1 MFLFIIGENTYKIN
15 FIKLAIMDVGSILI
29 VLPLLIIFSYLF
41 DIFARRTKFP
51 SVILLVFTGIVAR
64 GISSYYGYSNFD
76 FLDSLVPVLGTI
88 GLILIVLEAALEL
101 EIKKEK
107 TSIIIKG
114 FLAAF
119 FILLIN
125 IILVSL
131 FFGEVIGLSYP
142 TSVIYAIPLSIIS
155 SAVAIPSANGLLTKN
170 KEFIVYEST
179 FSDILGIMIFYYSL
193 GQAEKGEP
201 LIGLEPIF
209 TLIGQIF
216 LIIIISIAITYLLFQ
231 LIQRIEHHVKFFLIL
246 ALLILS
252 YEIGKEFLKL
262 PSLVL
267 IFIFGIFLSNF
278 SNLIPDSLKKYIKT
292 DKVGKS
298 DLHEFHLLTA
308 ESTFLVRTFFFLFFG
323 FSIPLESFV
332 EFEPYIIGA
341 TVLLIMYGVRYFYL
355 ALVMPDEESKPLLYF
370 SPRGLITILLFLSIS
385 DYDIQKSNIVDEKV
399 LLVIIIASMLIMIQG
414 SINRKK
420 KEDPELEPQQ
430 TFTEIVD
437 SQIDKK

>member
-1 MFLFIIGENTYKIN
+1 
-15 FIKLAIMDVGSILI
+15 MDVSSILI

-51 SVILLVFTGIVAR
+51 SVILLVLTGIIAR
-64 GISSYYGYSNFD
+64 SISSYYGYDNFE

-101 EIKKEK
+101 EIRKEK
-107 TSIIIKG
+107 TEIIIKG

-119 FILLIN
+119 VILIIN

-131 FFGEVIGLSYP
+131 FFENVIGLSYP
-142 TSVIYAIPLSIIS
+142 NSVIYAIPLSIIS
-155 SAVAIPSANGLLTKN
+155 SAVAIPSASGLITKN
-170 KEFIVYEST
+170 KEFVVYEST
-179 FSDILGIMIFYYSL
+179 FSDILGIMIFYYCIR
-193 GQAEKGEP
+193 QAEKGEA
-201 LIGLEPIF
+201 LIGVEPIV
-209 TLIGQIF
+209 TLLGQII
-216 LIIIISIAITYLLFQ
+216 LIIMISIVITYLLFL

-246 ALLILS
+246 ALLILA
-252 YEIGKEFLKL
+252 YEIGKDFLKL

-278 SNLIPDSLKKYIKT
+278 TNLIPKSLKKYIKT
-292 DKVGKS
+292 DDVKKS

-323 FSIPLESFV
+323 FSIPLDSFV

-355 ALVMPDEESKPLLYF
+355 ALVLNDEESKPLLYF

-414 SINRKK
+414 SIKRTK
-420 KEDPELEPQQ
+420 KEDEESNEPQQ
-430 TFTEIVD
+430 SLSEIVD

>member
-1 MFLFIIGENTYKIN
+1 
-15 FIKLAIMDVGSILI
+15 MDVGSILI

-51 SVILLVFTGIVAR
+51 SVILLVLTGIILR
-64 GISSYYGYSNFD
+64 FFSSYSGYSNFE

-107 TSIIIKG
+107 AQIIIKG
-114 FLAAF
+114 FLAA
-119 FILLIN
+119 LV
-125 IILVSL
+125 ILVVNIVLVSI
-131 FFGEVIGLSYP
+131 FFNQVIGLEYA

-155 SAVAIPSANGLLTKN
+155 SAVAIPSATGLITKN
-170 KEFIVYEST
+170 KEFVVYEST
-179 FSDILGIMIFYYSL
+179 FSDILGIMIFYYCIR
-193 GQAEKGEP
+193 QAEKGEAF
-201 LIGLEPIF
+201 IGLEPIF

-216 LIIIISIAITYLLFQ
+216 LIIGISIVITYLLFQ

-246 ALLILS
+246 ALLILA
-252 YEIGKEFLKL
+252 YEIGKDFLKL

-278 SNLIPDSLKKYIKT
+278 TNLIPKSLKKYIKT
-292 DKVGKS
+292 DDIKKS

-355 ALVMPDEESKPLLYF
+355 ALVINDEESKPLLYF

-414 SINRKK
+414 SIKRKK
-420 KEDPELEPQQ
+420 KESEESNEPQQ
-430 TFTEIVD
+430 SLSEIVD

>member
-1 MFLFIIGENTYKIN
+1 
-15 FIKLAIMDVGSILI
+15 MDVGSILI

-51 SVILLVFTGIVAR
+51 SVILLVLTGIILR
-64 GISSYYGYSNFD
+64 FFSSYSGYTNFE

-107 TSIIIKG
+107 AQIIVKG
-114 FLAAF
+114 FLAALV
-119 FILLIN
+119 ILVIN
-125 IILVSL
+125 IVLVSI
-131 FFGEVIGLSYP
+131 FFNQVIGLEYS

-155 SAVAIPSANGLLTKN
+155 SAVAIPSATGLITNN
-170 KEFIVYEST
+170 KEFVVYEST
-179 FSDILGIMIFYYSL
+179 FSDILGIMIFYYCIR
-193 GQAEKGEP
+193 QAEKGEAF
-201 LIGLEPIF
+201 IGLEPIF

-216 LIIIISIAITYLLFQ
+216 LIIGISIVITYLLFQ

-246 ALLILS
+246 ALLILA
-252 YEIGKEFLKL
+252 YEVGKDFLKL

-278 SNLIPDSLKKYIKT
+278 TNLIPKSLKKYIKT
-292 DKVGKS
+292 DDIKKS

-355 ALVMPDEESKPLLYF
+355 ALVINDEESKPLLYF

-414 SINRKK
+414 SIKRTK
-420 KEDPELEPQQ
+420 KENEESNEPQQ
-430 TFTEIVD
+430 SLSEIVD

>member
-1 MFLFIIGENTYKIN
+1 
-15 FIKLAIMDVGSILI
+15 MDVSSILI

-51 SVILLVFTGIVAR
+51 SVILLVLTGITAR
-64 GISSYYGYSNFD
+64 FISSFYGFDNFL

-107 TSIIIKG
+107 TEIMIKG

-119 FILLIN
+119 FILIIN
-125 IILVSL
+125 IVLVSL
-131 FFGEVIGLSYP
+131 FFEKVIGLSYP
-142 TSVIYAIPLSIIS
+142 TSVIYSIPLSIIS
-155 SAVAIPSANGLLTKN
+155 SAVAIPSAVGLINKN
-170 KEFIVYEST
+170 KEFVVYEST
-179 FSDILGIMIFYYSL
+179 FSDILGIMIFYYCIR
-193 GQAEKGEP
+193 QAEKEEP
-201 LIGLEPIF
+201 LIGVEPIV
-209 TLIGQIF
+209 TLFGQII
-216 LIIIISIAITYLLFQ
+216 LIIILSIAITYLLFQ

-252 YEIGKEFLKL
+252 YEIGKDFLKL

-278 SNLIPDSLKKYIKT
+278 SSLIPNWLKKYFKT
-292 DKVGKS
+292 DNINKS

-355 ALVMPDEESKPLLYF
+355 AFTLKDDDSKPLLYF

-399 LLVIIIASMLIMIQG
+399 LLVVIIASMLIMIQG
-414 SINRKK
+414 SIKRKK
-420 KEDPELEPQQ
+420 DEISENEDQQ
-430 TFTEIVD
+430 SLSEIVG
-437 SQIDKK
+437 SQIDNK

>member
-1 MFLFIIGENTYKIN
+1 
-15 FIKLAIMDVGSILI
+15 MDVGSILI

-51 SVILLVFTGIVAR
+51 SVILLVLTGIILR
-64 GISSYYGYSNFD
+64 FFSSYSGYSNFE

-107 TSIIIKG
+107 TQIIIKG
-114 FLAAF
+114 FLAALV
-119 FILLIN
+119 ILMIN
-125 IILVSL
+125 IILVSI
-131 FFGEVIGLSYP
+131 FFNKVIGLEYA

-155 SAVAIPSANGLLTKN
+155 SAVAIPSATGLITKN
-170 KEFIVYEST
+170 KEFVVYEST
-179 FSDILGIMIFYYSL
+179 FSDILGIMIFYYCIR
-193 GQAEKGEP
+193 QAEKGEP
-201 LIGLEPIF
+201 FIGLEPIF

-216 LIIIISIAITYLLFQ
+216 LIIGISIAITYLLFQ

-246 ALLILS
+246 ALLILA
-252 YEIGKEFLKL
+252 YEIGKDFLKL

-278 SNLIPDSLKKYIKT
+278 TNLIPKNLKKYIKT
-292 DKVGKS
+292 DNIKKS

-323 FSIPLESFV
+323 FSIPVESFV

-355 ALVMPDEESKPLLYF
+355 SIVLNDEESKPLLYF
-370 SPRGLITILLFLSIS
+370 SPRGLITILLFLCIS

-414 SINRKK
+414 SIKRTK
-420 KEDPELEPQQ
+420 KEDEETTEQQ
-430 TFTEIVD
+430 QSLSEIID

>member
-1 MFLFIIGENTYKIN
+1 
-15 FIKLAIMDVGSILI
+15 MDVSSILI

-51 SVILLVFTGIVAR
+51 SVILLVLTGIIAR
-64 GISSYYGYSNFD
+64 FISSYYGYDNFQ

-107 TSIIIKG
+107 TEIIVKG

-119 FILLIN
+119 VILVIN

-131 FFGEVIGLSYP
+131 FFENVIGLSYP
-142 TSVIYAIPLSIIS
+142 NSVIYAIPLSIIS
-155 SAVAIPSANGLLTKN
+155 SAVAIPSATGLITKN
-170 KEFIVYEST
+170 KEFVVYEST
-179 FSDILGIMIFYYSL
+179 FSDILGIMIFYYCIR
-193 GQAEKGEP
+193 QAEKAEP
-201 LIGLEPIF
+201 LIGVEPIV
-209 TLIGQIF
+209 TLLGQII
-216 LIIIISIAITYLLFQ
+216 LIIIISIAITYLLFL

-246 ALLILS
+246 ALLILA
-252 YEIGKEFLKL
+252 YEIGKDFLKL

-278 SNLIPDSLKKYIKT
+278 TNLIPKSLKKYIKT
-292 DKVGKS
+292 DDIKKS

-323 FSIPLESFV
+323 FSIPLDSFV

-355 ALVMPDEESKPLLYF
+355 ALVLNDEESKPLLYF

-414 SINRKK
+414 SIKRTK
-420 KEDPELEPQQ
+420 KEDEESKEPQQ
-430 TFTEIVD
+430 SLSEIVD

>member
-1 MFLFIIGENTYKIN
+1 
-15 FIKLAIMDVGSILI
+15 MDVGSILI

-51 SVILLVFTGIVAR
+51 SVILLVLTGIILR
-64 GISSYYGYSNFD
+64 FFSSYSGYNNFE

-107 TSIIIKG
+107 AQIIIKG
-114 FLAAF
+114 FLAALV
-119 FILLIN
+119 ILIIN
-125 IILVSL
+125 IVLVSI
-131 FFGEVIGLSYP
+131 FFNQVIGLEYS
-142 TSVIYAIPLSIIS
+142 TAVIYAIPLSIIS
-155 SAVAIPSANGLLTKN
+155 SAVAIPSATGLITSN
-170 KEFIVYEST
+170 KEFVVYEST
-179 FSDILGIMIFYYSL
+179 FSDILGIMIFYYCIR
-193 GQAEKGEP
+193 QAEKGEAF
-201 LIGLEPIF
+201 IGLEPIF

-216 LIIIISIAITYLLFQ
+216 LIIGISIVITYLLFQ

-246 ALLILS
+246 ALLILA
-252 YEIGKEFLKL
+252 YEIGKDFLKL

-278 SNLIPDSLKKYIKT
+278 TNLIPKSLKKYIKT
-292 DKVGKS
+292 DDIKKS

-355 ALVMPDEESKPLLYF
+355 ALVLNDEESKPLLYF

-414 SINRKK
+414 SIKRTK
-420 KEDPELEPQQ
+420 KEDDQSIEPQQ
-430 TFTEIVD
+430 SLSEIVD

>member
-1 MFLFIIGENTYKIN
+1 
-15 FIKLAIMDVGSILI
+15 MDVSSILI

-51 SVILLVFTGIVAR
+51 SVILLVLTGIIAR
-64 GISSYYGYSNFD
+64 FISSYYGYDNFQ

-107 TSIIIKG
+107 TEIIVKG

-119 FILLIN
+119 VILVVN

-131 FFGEVIGLSYP
+131 FFENVIGLSYP
-142 TSVIYAIPLSIIS
+142 NSVIYAIPLSIIS
-155 SAVAIPSANGLLTKN
+155 SAVAIPSATGLITKN
-170 KEFIVYEST
+170 KEFVVYEST
-179 FSDILGIMIFYYSL
+179 FSDILGIMIFYYCIR
-193 GQAEKGEP
+193 QAEKAEP
-201 LIGLEPIF
+201 LIGVEPIV
-209 TLIGQIF
+209 TLLGQII
-216 LIIIISIAITYLLFQ
+216 LIIIISIAITYLLFL

-246 ALLILS
+246 ALLILA
-252 YEIGKEFLKL
+252 YEIGKDFLKL

-278 SNLIPDSLKKYIKT
+278 TNLIPKSLKKYIKT
-292 DKVGKS
+292 DDVKKS

-323 FSIPLESFV
+323 FSIPLDSFV

-355 ALVMPDEESKPLLYF
+355 ALVLNDEESKPLLYF

-414 SINRKK
+414 SIKRTK
-420 KEDPELEPQQ
+420 KEDEESNEPQQ
-430 TFTEIVD
+430 SLSEIVD

>member
-1 MFLFIIGENTYKIN
+1 
-15 FIKLAIMDVGSILI
+15 MDVSSILI

-51 SVILLVFTGIVAR
+51 SVILLVLTGIIAR
-64 GISSYYGYSNFD
+64 FISSYYGYDNFQ

-107 TSIIIKG
+107 TEIIVKG

-119 FILLIN
+119 VILVIN

-131 FFGEVIGLSYP
+131 FFENVIGLSYP
-142 TSVIYAIPLSIIS
+142 NSVIYAIPLSIIS
-155 SAVAIPSANGLLTKN
+155 SAVAIPSATGLITKN
-170 KEFIVYEST
+170 KEFVVYEST
-179 FSDILGIMIFYYSL
+179 FSDILGIMIFYYCIR
-193 GQAEKGEP
+193 QAEKAEP
-201 LIGLEPIF
+201 LIGVEPIV
-209 TLIGQIF
+209 TLLVQII
-216 LIIIISIAITYLLFQ
+216 LIIIISIAITYLLFL

-246 ALLILS
+246 ALLILA
-252 YEIGKEFLKL
+252 YEIGKDFLKL

-278 SNLIPDSLKKYIKT
+278 TNLIPKSLKKYIKT
-292 DKVGKS
+292 DDVKKS

-323 FSIPLESFV
+323 FSIPLDSFV

-355 ALVMPDEESKPLLYF
+355 ALVLNDEESKPLLYF

-414 SINRKK
+414 SIKRTK
-420 KEDPELEPQQ
+420 KEDEESNEPQQ
-430 TFTEIVD
+430 SLSEIVD

>member
-1 MFLFIIGENTYKIN
+1 
-15 FIKLAIMDVGSILI
+15 MDVGSILI

-51 SVILLVFTGIVAR
+51 SVILLVLTGIILR
-64 GISSYYGYSNFD
+64 FFSSYSGYSNFE

-107 TSIIIKG
+107 AQIIIKG
-114 FLAAF
+114 FLAALV
-119 FILLIN
+119 ILIIN
-125 IILVSL
+125 IVLVSI
-131 FFGEVIGLSYP
+131 FFNQVIGLEYS

-155 SAVAIPSANGLLTKN
+155 SAVAIPSATGLITNN
-170 KEFIVYEST
+170 KEFVVYEST
-179 FSDILGIMIFYYSL
+179 FSDILGIMIFYYCIR
-193 GQAEKGEP
+193 QAEKGEAF
-201 LIGLEPIF
+201 IGLEPIF

-216 LIIIISIAITYLLFQ
+216 LIIGISIVITYLLFQ

-246 ALLILS
+246 ALLILA
-252 YEIGKEFLKL
+252 YEIGKDFLKL

-278 SNLIPDSLKKYIKT
+278 TNLIPKSLKKYIKT
-292 DKVGKS
+292 DDIKKS

-355 ALVMPDEESKPLLYF
+355 ALVLNDEESKPLLYF

-414 SINRKK
+414 SIKRTK
-420 KEDPELEPQQ
+420 KEDEESNEPQQ
-430 TFTEIVD
+430 SLSEIVD

>member
-1 MFLFIIGENTYKIN
+1 
-15 FIKLAIMDVGSILI
+15 MDVSSILI

-51 SVILLVFTGIVAR
+51 SVILLVLTGIIAR
-64 GISSYYGYSNFD
+64 FISSYYGYDNFQ

-107 TSIIIKG
+107 TEIIVKG

-119 FILLIN
+119 VILVIN

-131 FFGEVIGLSYP
+131 FFENVIGLSYP
-142 TSVIYAIPLSIIS
+142 NSVIYAIPLSIIS
-155 SAVAIPSANGLLTKN
+155 SAVAIPSATGLITKN
-170 KEFIVYEST
+170 KEFVVYEST
-179 FSDILGIMIFYYSL
+179 FSDILGIMIFYYCIR
-193 GQAEKGEP
+193 QAEKAEP
-201 LIGLEPIF
+201 LIGVEPIV
-209 TLIGQIF
+209 TLLGQII
-216 LIIIISIAITYLLFQ
+216 LIIIISIAITYLLFL

-246 ALLILS
+246 ALLILA
-252 YEIGKEFLKL
+252 YEIGKDFLKL

-278 SNLIPDSLKKYIKT
+278 TNLIPKSLKKYIKT
-292 DKVGKS
+292 DNVKKS

-323 FSIPLESFV
+323 FSIPLDSFV

-355 ALVMPDEESKPLLYF
+355 ALVLNDEESKPLLYF

-414 SINRKK
+414 SIKRTK
-420 KEDPELEPQQ
+420 KEDEESNEPQQ
-430 TFTEIVD
+430 SLSEIVD

>member
-1 MFLFIIGENTYKIN
+1 
-15 FIKLAIMDVGSILI
+15 MDVSSILK

-51 SVILLVFTGIVAR
+51 SVILLVLTGIIAR
-64 GISSYYGYSNFD
+64 FISSYYGYDNFQ

-107 TSIIIKG
+107 TEIIVKG

-119 FILLIN
+119 VILVIN

-131 FFGEVIGLSYP
+131 FFENVIGLSYP
-142 TSVIYAIPLSIIS
+142 NSVIYAIPLSIIS
-155 SAVAIPSANGLLTKN
+155 SAVAIPSATGLITKN
-170 KEFIVYEST
+170 KEFVVYEST
-179 FSDILGIMIFYYSL
+179 FSDILGIMIFYYCIR
-193 GQAEKGEP
+193 QAEKAEP
-201 LIGLEPIF
+201 LIGVEPIV
-209 TLIGQIF
+209 TLLGQII
-216 LIIIISIAITYLLFQ
+216 LIIIISIAITYLLFL

-246 ALLILS
+246 ALLILA
-252 YEIGKEFLKL
+252 YEIGKDFLKL

-278 SNLIPDSLKKYIKT
+278 TNLIPKSLKKYIKT
-292 DKVGKS
+292 DDVKKS

-323 FSIPLESFV
+323 FSIPLDSFV

-355 ALVMPDEESKPLLYF
+355 ALVLNDEESKPLLYF

-414 SINRKK
+414 SIKRTK
-420 KEDPELEPQQ
+420 KEDEESNEPQQ
-430 TFTEIVD
+430 SLSEIVD

>member
-1 MFLFIIGENTYKIN
+1 
-15 FIKLAIMDVGSILI
+15 MDVGSILI

-51 SVILLVFTGIVAR
+51 SVILLVLTGIILR
-64 GISSYYGYSNFD
+64 FFSSYSGYSNFE

-107 TSIIIKG
+107 TQIIIKG
-114 FLAAF
+114 FLAALV
-119 FILLIN
+119 ILMIN
-125 IILVSL
+125 IILVSI
-131 FFGEVIGLSYP
+131 FFNKVIGLEYA

-155 SAVAIPSANGLLTKN
+155 SAVAIPSATGLITRN
-170 KEFIVYEST
+170 KEFVVYEST
-179 FSDILGIMIFYYSL
+179 FSDILGIMIFYYCIR
-193 GQAEKGEP
+193 QAEKGEP
-201 LIGLEPIF
+201 FIGLEPIF

-216 LIIIISIAITYLLFQ
+216 LIIGVSIAITYLLFQ

-246 ALLILS
+246 ALLILA
-252 YEIGKEFLKL
+252 YEIGKDFLKL

-278 SNLIPDSLKKYIKT
+278 TNLIPKNLKKYIKT
-292 DKVGKS
+292 DNIKKS

-355 ALVMPDEESKPLLYF
+355 ALVLNDEESKPLLYF

-414 SINRKK
+414 SIKRTK
-420 KEDPELEPQQ
+420 KEDEESNEPKQSLS
-430 TFTEIVD
+430 EIVD

>member
-1 MFLFIIGENTYKIN
+1 
-15 FIKLAIMDVGSILI
+15 MDVSSILI

-51 SVILLVFTGIVAR
+51 SVILLVLTGITAR
-64 GISSYYGYSNFD
+64 FISSYYGFDNFL

-107 TSIIIKG
+107 TEIIIKG

-119 FILLIN
+119 IILIVN
-125 IILVSL
+125 IVLVSL
-131 FFGEVIGLSYP
+131 FFEKIIGLSYP
-142 TSVIYAIPLSIIS
+142 TSVIYSIPLSIIS
-155 SAVAIPSANGLLTKN
+155 SAVAIPSAVGLINKN
-170 KEFIVYEST
+170 KEFVVYEST
-179 FSDILGIMIFYYSL
+179 FSDILGIMIFYYCIR
-193 GQAEKGEP
+193 QAEKGEA
-201 LIGLEPIF
+201 LIGVEPIV
-209 TLIGQIF
+209 TLFGQII
-216 LIIIISIAITYLLFQ
+216 LIIILSIAITYLLFQ

-246 ALLILS
+246 ALLILA
-252 YEIGKEFLKL
+252 YEIGKDFLKL

-278 SNLIPDSLKKYIKT
+278 SNLIPNWLKKYFKT
-292 DKVGKS
+292 DKVNKS

-355 ALVMPDEESKPLLYF
+355 AFALKDDDSKPLLYF

-414 SINRKK
+414 SIKRKK
-420 KEDPELEPQQ
+420 DESSENEVQQ
-430 TFTEIVD
+430 SFSDIVD
-437 SQIDKK
+437 SQIENKWK

>member
-1 MFLFIIGENTYKIN
+1 
-15 FIKLAIMDVGSILI
+15 MDVGSILI

-51 SVILLVFTGIVAR
+51 SVILLVLTGIILR
-64 GISSYYGYSNFD
+64 FFSSYSGYTNFE

-107 TSIIIKG
+107 AQIIVKG
-114 FLAAF
+114 FLAALV
-119 FILLIN
+119 ILVIN
-125 IILVSL
+125 IVLVSI
-131 FFGEVIGLSYP
+131 FFNQVIGLEYS

-155 SAVAIPSANGLLTKN
+155 SAVAIPSATGLITNN
-170 KEFIVYEST
+170 KEFVVYEST
-179 FSDILGIMIFYYSL
+179 FSDILGIMIFYYCIR
-193 GQAEKGEP
+193 QAEKGEAF
-201 LIGLEPIF
+201 IGLEPIF

-216 LIIIISIAITYLLFQ
+216 LIIGISIVITYLLFQ

-246 ALLILS
+246 ALLILA
-252 YEIGKEFLKL
+252 YEIGKDFLKL

-278 SNLIPDSLKKYIKT
+278 TNLIPKSLKKYIKT
-292 DKVGKS
+292 DDIKKS

-323 FSIPLESFV
+323 FSIPLDSFV

-355 ALVMPDEESKPLLYF
+355 ALVLNDEESKPLLYF

-414 SINRKK
+414 SIKRTK
-420 KEDPELEPQQ
+420 KEDEESNEPQQ
-430 TFTEIVD
+430 SLSEIVD

>member
-1 MFLFIIGENTYKIN
+1 
-15 FIKLAIMDVGSILI
+15 MDVSSILI

-51 SVILLVFTGIVAR
+51 SVILLVLTGIIAR
-64 GISSYYGYSNFD
+64 FISSYYGYDNFQ

-107 TSIIIKG
+107 TEIIVKG

-119 FILLIN
+119 VILVIN

-131 FFGEVIGLSYP
+131 FFENVIGLSYP
-142 TSVIYAIPLSIIS
+142 NSVIYAIPLSIIS
-155 SAVAIPSANGLLTKN
+155 SAVAIPSATGLITKN
-170 KEFIVYEST
+170 KEFVVYEST
-179 FSDILGIMIFYYSL
+179 FSDILGIMIFYYCIR
-193 GQAEKGEP
+193 QAEKAEP
-201 LIGLEPIF
+201 LIGVEPIV
-209 TLIGQIF
+209 TLLGQII
-216 LIIIISIAITYLLFQ
+216 LIIIISIAITYLLFL

-246 ALLILS
+246 ALLILA
-252 YEIGKEFLKL
+252 YEIGKDFLKL

-278 SNLIPDSLKKYIKT
+278 TNLIPKSLKKYIKT
-292 DKVGKS
+292 DDVKKS

-323 FSIPLESFV
+323 FSIPLDSFV

-355 ALVMPDEESKPLLYF
+355 ALVLNDEESKPLLYF

-414 SINRKK
+414 SIKRTK
-420 KEDPELEPQQ
+420 KEDEESNEPQQ
-430 TFTEIVD
+430 SLSEIVD
-437 SQIDKK
+437 SQIEKK

>member
-1 MFLFIIGENTYKIN
+1 
-15 FIKLAIMDVGSILI
+15 MDVSSILI

-51 SVILLVFTGIVAR
+51 SVILLVLTGIIAR
-64 GISSYYGYSNFD
+64 FISSYYGYDNFQ

-107 TSIIIKG
+107 TEIIVKG

-119 FILLIN
+119 VILVIN

-131 FFGEVIGLSYP
+131 FFENVIGLSYP
-142 TSVIYAIPLSIIS
+142 NSVIYAIPLSIIS
-155 SAVAIPSANGLLTKN
+155 SAVAIPSATGLITKN
-170 KEFIVYEST
+170 KEFVVYEST
-179 FSDILGIMIFYYSL
+179 FSDILGIMIFYYCIR
-193 GQAEKGEP
+193 QAEKAEP
-201 LIGLEPIF
+201 LIGVEPIV
-209 TLIGQIF
+209 TLLGQII
-216 LIIIISIAITYLLFQ
+216 LIIIISIAITYLLFL

-246 ALLILS
+246 ALLILA
-252 YEIGKEFLKL
+252 YEIGKDFLKL

-278 SNLIPDSLKKYIKT
+278 TNLIPKSLKKYIKT
-292 DKVGKS
+292 DDIKKS

-323 FSIPLESFV
+323 FSIPLDSFV

-355 ALVMPDEESKPLLYF
+355 ALVLNDEESKPLLYF

-414 SINRKK
+414 SIKRTK
-420 KEDPELEPQQ
+420 KEDEESKEPQQ
-430 TFTEIVD
+430 SLSEIVN

>member
-1 MFLFIIGENTYKIN
+1 
-15 FIKLAIMDVGSILI
+15 MDVSSILI

-51 SVILLVFTGIVAR
+51 SVILLVLTGIVAR
-64 GISSYYGYSNFD
+64 FISSYYGYDNFQ

-107 TSIIIKG
+107 TEIIVKG

-119 FILLIN
+119 VILVIN

-131 FFGEVIGLSYP
+131 FFENVIGLSYP
-142 TSVIYAIPLSIIS
+142 NSVIYAIPLSIIS
-155 SAVAIPSANGLLTKN
+155 SAVAIPSATGLITKN
-170 KEFIVYEST
+170 KEFVVYEST
-179 FSDILGIMIFYYSL
+179 FSDILGIMIFYYCIR
-193 GQAEKGEP
+193 QAEKAEP
-201 LIGLEPIF
+201 LIGVEPIV
-209 TLIGQIF
+209 TLLGQII
-216 LIIIISIAITYLLFQ
+216 LIIIISIAITYLLFL

-246 ALLILS
+246 ALLILA
-252 YEIGKEFLKL
+252 YEIGKDFLKL

-278 SNLIPDSLKKYIKT
+278 TNLIPKSLKKYIKT
-292 DKVGKS
+292 DDVKKS

-323 FSIPLESFV
+323 FSIPLDSFV

-355 ALVMPDEESKPLLYF
+355 ALVLNDEESKPLLYF

-414 SINRKK
+414 SIKRTK
-420 KEDPELEPQQ
+420 KEDEESNEPQQ
-430 TFTEIVD
+430 SLSEIVD

>member
-1 MFLFIIGENTYKIN
+1 
-15 FIKLAIMDVGSILI
+15 MDVGSILI

-51 SVILLVFTGIVAR
+51 SVILLVLTGIILR
-64 GISSYYGYSNFD
+64 FFSSYSGYSNFE

-107 TSIIIKG
+107 TQIIIKG
-114 FLAAF
+114 FLAALV
-119 FILLIN
+119 ILMIN
-125 IILVSL
+125 IILVSI
-131 FFGEVIGLSYP
+131 FFNMVIGLEYA

-155 SAVAIPSANGLLTKN
+155 SAVAIPSATGLITKN
-170 KEFIVYEST
+170 KEFVVYEST
-179 FSDILGIMIFYYSL
+179 FSDILGIMIFYYCIR
-193 GQAEKGEP
+193 QAEKGEP
-201 LIGLEPIF
+201 FIGLEPIF

-216 LIIIISIAITYLLFQ
+216 LIIGISIAITYLLFQ

-246 ALLILS
+246 ALLILA
-252 YEIGKEFLKL
+252 YEIGKDFLKL

-278 SNLIPDSLKKYIKT
+278 TNLIPKNLKKYIKT
-292 DKVGKS
+292 DNIKKS
-298 DLHEFHLLTA
+298 DLHEFYLLTA

-355 ALVMPDEESKPLLYF
+355 ALVLNDEESKPLLYF

-414 SINRKK
+414 SIKRTK
-420 KEDPELEPQQ
+420 KEDDESNEPKQSLS
-430 TFTEIVD
+430 EIVD

>member
-1 MFLFIIGENTYKIN
+1 
-15 FIKLAIMDVGSILI
+15 MDVSSILI

-51 SVILLVFTGIVAR
+51 SVILLVLTGIIAR
-64 GISSYYGYSNFD
+64 FISSYYGYDNFQ

-107 TSIIIKG
+107 TEIIVKG

-119 FILLIN
+119 VILVIN

-131 FFGEVIGLSYP
+131 FFENVIGLSYP
-142 TSVIYAIPLSIIS
+142 NSVIYAIPLSIIS
-155 SAVAIPSANGLLTKN
+155 SAVAIPSATGLITKN
-170 KEFIVYEST
+170 KEFVVYEST
-179 FSDILGIMIFYYSL
+179 FSDILGIMIFYYCIR
-193 GQAEKGEP
+193 QAEKSEP
-201 LIGLEPIF
+201 LIGVEPIV
-209 TLIGQIF
+209 TLLGQII
-216 LIIIISIAITYLLFQ
+216 LIIIISIAITYLLFL

-246 ALLILS
+246 ALLILA
-252 YEIGKEFLKL
+252 YEIGKDFLKL

-278 SNLIPDSLKKYIKT
+278 TNLIPKSLKKYIKT
-292 DKVGKS
+292 DDVKKS

-323 FSIPLESFV
+323 FSIPLDSFV

-355 ALVMPDEESKPLLYF
+355 ALVLNDEESKPLLYF

-414 SINRKK
+414 SIKRTK
-420 KEDPELEPQQ
+420 KEDEESNEPQQ
-430 TFTEIVD
+430 SLSEIVD

>member
-1 MFLFIIGENTYKIN
+1 
-15 FIKLAIMDVGSILI
+15 MDVGSILI

-51 SVILLVFTGIVAR
+51 SVILLVLTGIILR
-64 GISSYYGYSNFD
+64 FFSSYSGYSNFE

-107 TSIIIKG
+107 AQIIIKG
-114 FLAAF
+114 FLAA
-119 FILLIN
+119 LV
-125 IILVSL
+125 ILVVNIVLVSI
-131 FFGEVIGLSYP
+131 FFNQVIGLEYS

-155 SAVAIPSANGLLTKN
+155 SAVAIPSATGLITNN
-170 KEFIVYEST
+170 KEFVVYEST
-179 FSDILGIMIFYYSL
+179 FSDILGIMIFYYCIR
-193 GQAEKGEP
+193 QAEKGEAF
-201 LIGLEPIF
+201 IGLEPIF

-216 LIIIISIAITYLLFQ
+216 LIIGISIVITYLLFQ

-246 ALLILS
+246 ALLILA
-252 YEIGKEFLKL
+252 YEIGKDFLKL

-278 SNLIPDSLKKYIKT
+278 TNLIPKSLKKYIKT
-292 DKVGKS
+292 DEIKKS

-355 ALVMPDEESKPLLYF
+355 ALVINDEESKPLLYF

-414 SINRKK
+414 SIKRKK
-420 KEDPELEPQQ
+420 KESEDSNEPQQ
-430 TFTEIVD
+430 SLSEIVD

>member
-1 MFLFIIGENTYKIN
+1 
-15 FIKLAIMDVGSILI
+15 MDVGSILI

-51 SVILLVFTGIVAR
+51 SVILLVLTGIILR
-64 GISSYYGYSNFD
+64 FFSSYSGYNNFE

-107 TSIIIKG
+107 AQIIVKG
-114 FLAAF
+114 FLAALV
-119 FILLIN
+119 ILVIN
-125 IILVSL
+125 IVLVSI
-131 FFGEVIGLSYP
+131 FFNQVIGLEYS

-155 SAVAIPSANGLLTKN
+155 SAVAIPSATGLITKN
-170 KEFIVYEST
+170 KEFVVYEST
-179 FSDILGIMIFYYSL
+179 FSDILGIMIFYYCIR
-193 GQAEKGEP
+193 QAEKGEAF
-201 LIGLEPIF
+201 IGLEPIF

-216 LIIIISIAITYLLFQ
+216 LIIGISIVITYLLFQ

-246 ALLILS
+246 ALLILA
-252 YEIGKEFLKL
+252 YEIGKDFLKL

-278 SNLIPDSLKKYIKT
+278 TNLIPKSLKKYIKT
-292 DKVGKS
+292 DDIKKS

-355 ALVMPDEESKPLLYF
+355 TLILNDEESKPLLYF

-385 DYDIQKSNIVDEKV
+385 DYDIQNSNIVDEKV

-414 SINRKK
+414 SIKRVK
-420 KEDPELEPQQ
+420 KEDEEYTDQQ
-430 TFTEIVD
+430 QSLSEIVD

>member
-1 MFLFIIGENTYKIN
+1 
-15 FIKLAIMDVGSILI
+15 MDVGSILI

-51 SVILLVFTGIVAR
+51 SVILLVLTGIILR
-64 GISSYYGYSNFD
+64 FFSSYSGYTNFE

-107 TSIIIKG
+107 AQIIVKG
-114 FLAAF
+114 FLAALV
-119 FILLIN
+119 ILVIN
-125 IILVSL
+125 IVLVSI
-131 FFGEVIGLSYP
+131 FFNQVIGLEYS

-155 SAVAIPSANGLLTKN
+155 SAVAIPSATGLITNN
-170 KEFIVYEST
+170 KEFVVYEST
-179 FSDILGIMIFYYSL
+179 FSDILGIMIFYYCIR
-193 GQAEKGEP
+193 QAEKGEAF
-201 LIGLEPIF
+201 IGLEPIF

-216 LIIIISIAITYLLFQ
+216 LIIGISIVITYLLFQ

-246 ALLILS
+246 ALLILA
-252 YEIGKEFLKL
+252 YEVGKDFLKL

-278 SNLIPDSLKKYIKT
+278 TNLIPKSLKKYIKT
-292 DKVGKS
+292 DDIKKS

-323 FSIPLESFV
+323 FSIPLDSFV

-355 ALVMPDEESKPLLYF
+355 ALVLNDEESKPLLYF

-414 SINRKK
+414 SIKRTK
-420 KEDPELEPQQ
+420 KEDEESNEPQQ
-430 TFTEIVD
+430 SLSEIVD

>member
-1 MFLFIIGENTYKIN
+1 
-15 FIKLAIMDVGSILI
+15 MDVGSILI

-51 SVILLVFTGIVAR
+51 SVILLVLTGIILR
-64 GISSYYGYSNFD
+64 FFSSYSGYNNFE

-107 TSIIIKG
+107 AQIIVKG
-114 FLAAF
+114 FLAALV
-119 FILLIN
+119 ILVIN
-125 IILVSL
+125 IVLVSI
-131 FFGEVIGLSYP
+131 FFNQVIGLEYS

-155 SAVAIPSANGLLTKN
+155 SAVAIPSATGLITNN
-170 KEFIVYEST
+170 KEFVVYEST
-179 FSDILGIMIFYYSL
+179 FSDILGIMIFYYCIR
-193 GQAEKGEP
+193 QAEKGEAF
-201 LIGLEPIF
+201 IGLEPIF

-216 LIIIISIAITYLLFQ
+216 LIIGISIVITYLLFQ

-246 ALLILS
+246 ALLILA
-252 YEIGKEFLKL
+252 YEIGKDFLKL

-278 SNLIPDSLKKYIKT
+278 TNLIPKSLKKYIKT
-292 DKVGKS
+292 DDIKKS

-355 ALVMPDEESKPLLYF
+355 ALVLNDEESKPLLYF

-399 LLVIIIASMLIMIQG
+399 LLVIIIASMLITVSYTHLTLPTIY
-414 SINRKK
+414 S
-420 KEDPELEPQQ
+420 
-430 TFTEIVD
+430 V
-437 SQIDKK
+437 

>member
-1 MFLFIIGENTYKIN
+1 
-15 FIKLAIMDVGSILI
+15 MDVGSILI

-51 SVILLVFTGIVAR
+51 SVILLVLTGIILR
-64 GISSYYGYSNFD
+64 FFSSYSGYSNFE

-107 TSIIIKG
+107 AQIIIKG
-114 FLAAF
+114 FLAALV
-119 FILLIN
+119 ILVIN
-125 IILVSL
+125 IILVSI
-131 FFGEVIGLSYP
+131 FFNQVIGLEYS

-155 SAVAIPSANGLLTKN
+155 SAVAIPSATGLITNN
-170 KEFIVYEST
+170 KEFVVYEST
-179 FSDILGIMIFYYSL
+179 FSDILGIMIFYYCIR
-193 GQAEKGEP
+193 QAEKGEAF
-201 LIGLEPIF
+201 IGLEPIF

-216 LIIIISIAITYLLFQ
+216 LIIGISIVITYLLFQ

-246 ALLILS
+246 ALLILA
-252 YEIGKEFLKL
+252 YEIGKDFLKL

-278 SNLIPDSLKKYIKT
+278 TNLIPKSLKKYIKT
-292 DKVGKS
+292 DEIKKS

-355 ALVMPDEESKPLLYF
+355 ALVINDEESKPLLYF

-414 SINRKK
+414 SIKRKK
-420 KEDPELEPQQ
+420 KESEESNEPQQ
-430 TFTEIVD
+430 SLSEIVD

>member
-1 MFLFIIGENTYKIN
+1 
-15 FIKLAIMDVGSILI
+15 MDVSSILI

-51 SVILLVFTGIVAR
+51 SVILLVLTGIIAR
-64 GISSYYGYSNFD
+64 IISSYYGYDNFQ

-107 TSIIIKG
+107 TEIIVKG

-119 FILLIN
+119 VILVIN

-131 FFGEVIGLSYP
+131 FFENVIGLSYP
-142 TSVIYAIPLSIIS
+142 NSVIYAIPLSIIS
-155 SAVAIPSANGLLTKN
+155 SAVAIPSATGLITKN
-170 KEFIVYEST
+170 KEFVVYEST
-179 FSDILGIMIFYYSL
+179 FSDILGIMIFYYCIR
-193 GQAEKGEP
+193 QAEKAEP
-201 LIGLEPIF
+201 LIGVEPIV
-209 TLIGQIF
+209 TLLGQII
-216 LIIIISIAITYLLFQ
+216 LIIIISIAITYLLFL

-246 ALLILS
+246 ALLILA
-252 YEIGKEFLKL
+252 YEIGKDFLKL

-278 SNLIPDSLKKYIKT
+278 TNLIPKSLKKYIKT
-292 DKVGKS
+292 DDVKKS

-323 FSIPLESFV
+323 FSIPLDSFV

-355 ALVMPDEESKPLLYF
+355 ALVLNDEESKPLLYF

-414 SINRKK
+414 SIKRTK
-420 KEDPELEPQQ
+420 KEDEESNEPQQ
-430 TFTEIVD
+430 SLSEIVD

>member
-1 MFLFIIGENTYKIN
+1 
-15 FIKLAIMDVGSILI
+15 MDVGSILI

-51 SVILLVFTGIVAR
+51 SVILLVLTGIILR
-64 GISSYYGYSNFD
+64 FFSSYSGFNNFG

-107 TSIIIKG
+107 TQIIIKG
-114 FLAAF
+114 FLAALV
-119 FILLIN
+119 ILMIN
-125 IILVSL
+125 IILVSI
-131 FFGEVIGLSYP
+131 FFNMVIGLEYA

-155 SAVAIPSANGLLTKN
+155 SAVAIPSATGLITKN
-170 KEFIVYEST
+170 KEFVVYEST
-179 FSDILGIMIFYYSL
+179 FSDILGIMIFYYCIR
-193 GQAEKGEP
+193 QAEKGEP
-201 LIGLEPIF
+201 FIGLEPIF

-216 LIIIISIAITYLLFQ
+216 LIIGISIAITYLLFQ

-246 ALLILS
+246 ALLILA
-252 YEIGKEFLKL
+252 YEIGKDFLKL

-278 SNLIPDSLKKYIKT
+278 TNLIPKNLKKYIKT
-292 DKVGKS
+292 DNIKKS
-298 DLHEFHLLTA
+298 DLHEFYLLTA

-355 ALVMPDEESKPLLYF
+355 ALVLNDEESKPLLYF

-414 SINRKK
+414 SIKRTK
-420 KEDPELEPQQ
+420 KEDDESNEPKQSLS
-430 TFTEIVD
+430 EIVD

>member
-1 MFLFIIGENTYKIN
+1 
-15 FIKLAIMDVGSILI
+15 MDVGSILI

-51 SVILLVFTGIVAR
+51 SVILLVLTGIILR
-64 GISSYYGYSNFD
+64 FFSSYSGYNNFE

-107 TSIIIKG
+107 AQIIVKG
-114 FLAAF
+114 FLAALV
-119 FILLIN
+119 ILVIN
-125 IILVSL
+125 IVLVSI
-131 FFGEVIGLSYP
+131 FFNQVIGLEYS

-155 SAVAIPSANGLLTKN
+155 SAVAIPSATGLITKN
-170 KEFIVYEST
+170 KEFVVYEST
-179 FSDILGIMIFYYSL
+179 FSDILGIMIFYYCIR
-193 GQAEKGEP
+193 QAEKGEAF
-201 LIGLEPIF
+201 IGLEPIF

-216 LIIIISIAITYLLFQ
+216 LIIGISIVITYLLFQ

-246 ALLILS
+246 ALLILA
-252 YEIGKEFLKL
+252 YEIGKDFLKL

-278 SNLIPDSLKKYIKT
+278 TNLIPKSLKKYIKT
-292 DKVGKS
+292 DDIKKS

-355 ALVMPDEESKPLLYF
+355 ALVLNDEESKPLLYF

-414 SINRKK
+414 SIKRTK
-420 KEDPELEPQQ
+420 KEDEESNEPQQ
-430 TFTEIVD
+430 SLSEIVD